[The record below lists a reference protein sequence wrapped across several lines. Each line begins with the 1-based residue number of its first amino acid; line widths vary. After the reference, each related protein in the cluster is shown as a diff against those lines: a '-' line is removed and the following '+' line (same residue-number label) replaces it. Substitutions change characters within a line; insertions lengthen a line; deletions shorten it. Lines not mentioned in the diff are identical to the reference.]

1 MAEGK
6 VMKVRSMKGYPFV
19 VIPTHLVIESGIK
32 IGDYVWMEA
41 RPGMISIYPI
51 QGFGRHG
58 DKTDTHRQNQS
69 T

>member
-6 VMKVRSMKGYPFV
+6 VMKVRNLRGFPFI
-19 VIPTHLVIESGIK
+19 VIPNPLAAEAGLK

-41 RPGMISIYPI
+41 QPGMISIYPI

-58 DKTDTHRQNQS
+58 DKTNTNRQNQS

>member
-6 VMKVRSMKGYPFV
+6 VMKVRNLRGFPFI
-19 VIPTHLVIESGIK
+19 VIPNPLAAEAGLK

-41 RPGMISIYPI
+41 EPGMISIYPI

-58 DKTDTHRQNQS
+58 SKTDTDRKDS
-69 T
+69 

>member
-6 VMKVRSMKGYPFV
+6 VMKVRNLRGFPFI
-19 VIPTHLVIESGIK
+19 VIPNPLAAEAGLK

-41 RPGMISIYPI
+41 QPGMISIYPI

-58 DKTDTHRQNQS
+58 SKTDTDRQNQS

>member
-6 VMKVRSMKGYPFV
+6 IMKVRSMKGYAFV
-19 VIPTHLVIESGIK
+19 VIPTHLVIEAGLK

-41 RPGMISIYPI
+41 QPGMISIYPI

-58 DKTDTHRQNQS
+58 DSKHRDRE
-69 T
+69 TTGT